1 MTLND
6 FMEVCEKNNLQAEEW
21 SKNWYIANIKSKFI
35 NATWII
41 CYCTT
46 DEKTVLPKDI
56 STDGK
61 TITYDGNVIYDETDF
76 KCKLEIV
83 RELVKICKQREV
95 ENKLYNLKN
104 DF

>member
-6 FMEVCEKNNLQAEEW
+6 FIGVCEKNNLQAEEW

-46 DEKTVLPKDI
+46 DEKLYYRKTLVLMVKQLLMMELLYTMKLI
-56 STDGK
+56 S
-61 TITYDGNVIYDETDF
+61 NVSL
-76 KCKLEIV
+76 KL
-83 RELVKICKQREV
+83 L
-95 ENKLYNLKN
+95 EN
-104 DF
+104 

>member
-46 DEKTVLPKDI
+46 DEKLYCRKTLVLMVKQLLMMELLYTMKLI
-56 STDGK
+56 S
-61 TITYDGNVIYDETDF
+61 NVSL
-76 KCKLEIV
+76 KL
-83 RELVKICKQREV
+83 L
-95 ENKLYNLKN
+95 EN
-104 DF
+104 